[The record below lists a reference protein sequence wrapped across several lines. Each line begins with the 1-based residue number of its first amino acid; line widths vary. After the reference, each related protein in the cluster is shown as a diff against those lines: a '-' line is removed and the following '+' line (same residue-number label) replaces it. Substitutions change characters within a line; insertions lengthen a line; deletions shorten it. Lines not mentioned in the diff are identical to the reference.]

1 MHESTTQGGLQRP
14 SQQPASGS
22 RRSAAA
28 PSSSRMF
35 ASYLNDVEQLI
46 DEHRW
51 ELAQREAFDLPRL
64 AVALSDPRLHCS
76 AEQVTTWCQE
86 WVRPQGAEHDAQG
99 LDFERLG
106 RRLVERSTELV
117 GAEPVPMRAL
127 RRLQLR
133 RHVRM
138 LPRRFIPERS
148 VYLTPREAE
157 TAEMCSALLE
167 AGARWYA
174 RRAVHD
180 PVVQGNLARL
190 AVLR

>member
-1 MHESTTQGGLQRP
+1 MHEPPTQGGLQRP
-14 SQQPASGS
+14 SQQPGTGS
-22 RRSAAA
+22 RRTAAA

-51 ELAQREAFDLPRL
+51 ELALREAFDLPRL

-76 AEQVTTWCQE
+76 ADQVTTWCQE
-86 WVRPQGAEHDAQG
+86 WIRPHGAEHDVQG

-106 RRLVERSTELV
+106 RRLAERSAELA

-138 LPRRFIPERS
+138 LPRGFLPERT
-148 VYLTPREAE
+148 VYLTAREAE

-167 AGARWYA
+167 AAARWYA
-174 RRAVHD
+174 RRACHD
-180 PVVQGNLARL
+180 AVVQDNLARL